1 MLLTLKQPL
10 ITITMMKKFLSF
22 IAIAA
27 VAAVAFISCE
37 EKPEVPADIALKGI
51 TVSPATYSLA
61 VGETKALTVA
71 YDPED
76 ATIKPEVEWTSSK
89 PEVATVDGRG
99 TVTGV
104 AAGTADIVA
113 KAGEFTAKCVVTVVG
128 EPGPEDKWDYTPCAD
143 YSAASNLWK
152 PVFDADGEKYFY
164 YFCNGADW
172 NGTDTETTDV
182 PFLEKK
188 TSTYKLTIENGT
200 TSPWQNQIFFFP
212 NEGHEIAL
220 DAAKQYRIQVTFGA
234 TEATRGFIKMLTY
247 GESGPKHEGALIHE
261 VGDFKMSPDA
271 PTIIDFPAIY
281 GISCSNI
288 NFVMDFGGAP
298 AGTVIYIKDIIVA
311 EDGDAPQEQP
321 EDKWDYTPS
330 EAYKAAANNLWK
342 PIFDGNFD
350 YIYGQITGNSIVD
363 ITNYDAVYK
372 NESTYRLTFAS
383 ATSGEWGNCNF
394 LCPQADHKVALK
406 AGTKY
411 NLSVTLGATAAI
423 QKVIFSLHADDP
435 TKDSHEG
442 TWLTDLWGE
451 LPADTPTTFTAEYT
465 PEADIENIS
474 WTIIPQFGTPAGMMF
489 YIKDII
495 IEEVVNNNVVPEF
508 FAGTYKV
515 SSLKVLG
522 GVGTTAFVEVK
533 DKSWMW
539 NSSVNKE
546 YDNLLVLSSTDNTAD
561 YQAGADG
568 AYWDYILV
576 ADKNKLGTGDMNL
589 SHNFGQLPHGVV
601 PCNINTENGQVTFN
615 NTLTVQGLTE
625 GTYPWEMTWASAKGD
640 LVVPANSIA
649 FVFNCTVKPDS
660 EYTWDAAW
668 AYSDFERFGLRP
680 FYFAMI
686 FTKQ

>member
-1 MLLTLKQPL
+1 
-10 ITITMMKKFLSF
+10 MMKKFLSF

-51 TVSPATYSLA
+51 SVSPATYSLA

-76 ATIKPEVEWTSSK
+76 ATIKPEVEWTSSN

-172 NGTDTETTDV
+172 NGTDTETTEV

-350 YIYGQITGNSIVD
+350 YIYGQITDNSIVD

-649 FVFNCTVKPDS
+649 FVFNCSVKPDS

-668 AYSDFERFGLRP
+668 AYTDFERFGLRP

>member
-1 MLLTLKQPL
+1 
-10 ITITMMKKFLSF
+10 MMKKFLSF

-128 EPGPEDKWDYTPCAD
+128 EPGPGPEPEDKWDYTPCTD

-200 TSPWQNQIFFFP
+200 TSAWQNQIFFFP

-234 TEATRGFIKMLTY
+234 TAATRGFIKAVTY
-247 GESGPKHEGALIHE
+247 GETGPKHEGALIHE
-261 VGDFKMSPDA
+261 VGDFQMSPDA

-311 EDGDAPQEQP
+311 EDGDAPAVVP
-321 EDKWDYTPS
+321 EDNWDYTPS

-350 YIYGQITGNSIVD
+350 YIYGQITDYGIVD
-363 ITNYDAVYK
+363 IANYDAVYK
-372 NESTYRLTFAS
+372 NESTYRLTFAG

-442 TWLTDLWGE
+442 AWLIDLWGE

-649 FVFNCTVKPDS
+649 FVFNCSVKPDS

-668 AYSDFERFGLRP
+668 AYTDFERFGLRP

>member
-1 MLLTLKQPL
+1 
-10 ITITMMKKFLSF
+10 MMKKFLSF

-51 TVSPATYSLA
+51 SVSPATYSLA

-220 DAAKQYRIQVTFGA
+220 DATKQYRIQVTFGA
-234 TEATRGFIKMLTY
+234 SVATRGFIKMLTY

-261 VGDFKMSPDA
+261 VGDFQMSQDA

-350 YIYGQITGNSIVD
+350 YIYGQITGYGIVD

-372 NESTYRLTFAS
+372 NESTYRLTFAG

-649 FVFNCTVKPDS
+649 FVFNCSVKPDS

-668 AYSDFERFGLRP
+668 AYTDFERFGLRP

>member
-1 MLLTLKQPL
+1 
-10 ITITMMKKFLSF
+10 MMKKFLSF

-51 TVSPATYSLA
+51 SVSPATYSLA

-76 ATIKPEVEWTSSK
+76 ATIKPEVEWTSSN

-261 VGDFKMSPDA
+261 VGEFKMSPDA

-350 YIYGQITGNSIVD
+350 YIYGQITDNSIVD

-522 GVGTTAFVEVK
+522 GVGTNAFVEVK

-660 EYTWDAAW
+660 EYTWDSAW

>member
-1 MLLTLKQPL
+1 
-10 ITITMMKKFLSF
+10 
-22 IAIAA
+22 
-27 VAAVAFISCE
+27 
-37 EKPEVPADIALKGI
+37 
-51 TVSPATYSLA
+51 
-61 VGETKALTVA
+61 
-71 YDPED
+71 
-76 ATIKPEVEWTSSK
+76 
-89 PEVATVDGRG
+89 
-99 TVTGV
+99 
-104 AAGTADIVA
+104 
-113 KAGEFTAKCVVTVVG
+113 
-128 EPGPEDKWDYTPCAD
+128 
-143 YSAASNLWK
+143 
-152 PVFDADGEKYFY
+152 
-164 YFCNGADW
+164 
-172 NGTDTETTDV
+172 
-182 PFLEKK
+182 
-188 TSTYKLTIENGT
+188 
-200 TSPWQNQIFFFP
+200 
-212 NEGHEIAL
+212 
-220 DAAKQYRIQVTFGA
+220 
-234 TEATRGFIKMLTY
+234 MLTY

-261 VGDFKMSPDA
+261 VGDFQMSPDA

-350 YIYGQITGNSIVD
+350 YIYGQITGYGIVD

-372 NESTYRLTFAS
+372 NESTYRLTFAG

-442 TWLTDLWGE
+442 AWLIDLWGE

-561 YQAGADG
+561 YQAGEDG

-615 NTLTVQGLTE
+615 NNLTVQGLTE
-625 GTYPWEMTWASAKGD
+625 GTYPWEMSWASAKGD

>member
-1 MLLTLKQPL
+1 
-10 ITITMMKKFLSF
+10 MMKKILSF
-22 IAIAA
+22 FAIAA

-71 YDPED
+71 YDPAD
-76 ATIKPEVEWTSSK
+76 ATIKPEVEWTSSDTN
-89 PEVATVDGRG
+89 VATVDGRG

-113 KAGEFTAKCVVTVVG
+113 KAGEFTAKCVITVVG
-128 EPGPEDKWDYTPCAD
+128 EPGPGPEPEDKWDYTPCAD

-152 PVFDADGEKYFY
+152 PVFDADGENYFY

-172 NGTDTETTDV
+172 NGTDTETTEV

-188 TSTYKLTIENGT
+188 TSTYKITIENGT
-200 TSPWQNQIFFFP
+200 SSAWQNQIFIMP
-212 NEGHEIAL
+212 NTGHEIAL

-234 TEATRGFIKMLTY
+234 TEATRGFIKAVTY
-247 GESGPKHEGALIHE
+247 GETGPKHEGALIHE
-261 VGDFKMSPDA
+261 VGDFNMSPDA

-311 EDGDAPQEQP
+311 EDGDAPAVGP
-321 EDKWDYTPS
+321 EDNWDYTPS

-350 YIYGQITGNSIVD
+350 YIYGQITDYGIVD

-372 NESTYRLTFAS
+372 NESTYRLTFAG

-442 TWLTDLWGE
+442 AWLIDLWGE

-465 PEADIENIS
+465 PGADIENIS

-495 IEEVVNNNVVPEF
+495 IEEVVPAVPAA

-515 SSLKVLG
+515 TNLKVLG
-522 GVGTTAFVEVK
+522 GAGSTGFVEVK

-546 YDNLLVLSSTDNTAD
+546 YDNLLVVNSDDATVD

-576 ADKNKLGTGDMNL
+576 ADKNKLETGDMDL
-589 SHNFGQLPHGVV
+589 SHNFGKLPHEKV
-601 PCNINTENGQVTFN
+601 PISVDATSGNATINGYISSRVLIPGE
-615 NTLTVQGLTE
+615 
-625 GTYPWEMTWASAKGD
+625 YPIIVEWASASGT
-640 LVVPANSIA
+640 VTVPAGSIA
-649 FVFNCTVKPDS
+649 FVFSCQVMPDS
-660 EYTWDAAW
+660 SYTWDDAW
-668 AYSDFERFGLRP
+668 AYTDFERFGLRP
-680 FYFAMI
+680 LIYVMI
-686 FTKQ
+686 FAKQE

>member
-1 MLLTLKQPL
+1 
-10 ITITMMKKFLSF
+10 MMKKFLSF

-51 TVSPATYSLA
+51 SVSPATYSLA

-76 ATIKPEVEWTSSK
+76 ATIKPEVEWTSSN

-220 DAAKQYRIQVTFGA
+220 DATKQYRIQVTFGA

-350 YIYGQITGNSIVD
+350 YIYGQITDNSIVD

-561 YQAGADG
+561 YQAGEDG

>member
-1 MLLTLKQPL
+1 
-10 ITITMMKKFLSF
+10 MMKKFLSF

-71 YDPED
+71 YDPAD
-76 ATIKPEVEWTSSK
+76 ATIKPEVEWTSSDTK
-89 PEVATVDGRG
+89 VATVDGRG

-128 EPGPEDKWDYTPCAD
+128 EPGPGPEPEDKWDYTPCAD

-152 PVFDADGEKYFY
+152 PVFDADGENYFY
-164 YFCNGADW
+164 YFCNGSDW

-188 TSTYKLTIENGT
+188 TSTYKITIENGT
-200 TSPWQNQIFFFP
+200 SSAWQNQIFIMP
-212 NEGHEIAL
+212 NTGHEIAL

-234 TEATRGFIKMLTY
+234 TEATRGFIKAVTY
-247 GESGPKHEGALIHE
+247 GETGPKHEGALIHE
-261 VGDFKMSPDA
+261 VGDFQMSPDA
-271 PTIIDFPAIY
+271 PTIIDFPAVY
-281 GISCSNI
+281 GITCSNI

-311 EDGDAPQEQP
+311 EDGDAPQGEP
-321 EDKWDYTPS
+321 EDTWDYTPS
-330 EAYKAAANNLWK
+330 AEYLAATNNLWK

-350 YIYGQITGNSIVD
+350 FLNGQITHYTAMD
-363 ITNYDAVYK
+363 ITAIEALKKDQ
-372 NESTYRLTFAS
+372 STYRLTFDD

-394 LCPQADHKVALK
+394 LTTQVDHFIPMT
-406 AGTKY
+406 AGAKY
-411 NLSVTLGATAAI
+411 TIKVTLGATADI
-423 QKVIFSLHADDP
+423 SNVIFSLHEYKADDP
-435 TKDSHEG
+435 DQKYEG
-442 TWLTDLWGE
+442 AWLLDLFG
-451 LPADTPTTFTAEYT
+451 PVTANTPTTFEAEYT
-465 PEADIENIS
+465 AQKDIENIAF
-474 WTIIPQFGTPAGMMF
+474 TIIPQNGTPAGMMF
-489 YIKDII
+489 YIKDLII
-495 IEEVVNNNVVPEF
+495 LEDKPTNVVPDF

-515 SSLKVLG
+515 TSLKVLG
-522 GVGTTAFVEVK
+522 GVGSSAFVEVK

-601 PCNINTENGQVTFN
+601 PCNINTENGLVTFN

-649 FVFNCTVKPDS
+649 FVFNCSVKPDS
-660 EYTWDAAW
+660 EYTWDATW

-686 FTKQ
+686 FTKQE

>member
-1 MLLTLKQPL
+1 
-10 ITITMMKKFLSF
+10 MMKKFLSF

-76 ATIKPEVEWTSSK
+76 ATIKPEVEWTSFK

-152 PVFDADGEKYFY
+152 PVFDADGENYFY

-172 NGTDTETTDV
+172 NGTDTETTEV

-188 TSTYKLTIENGT
+188 TSTYKITIENGT
-200 TSPWQNQIFFFP
+200 SSAWQNQIFIMP
-212 NEGHEIAL
+212 NTGHEIAL
-220 DAAKQYRIQVTFGA
+220 DATKQYRIQVTFGA
-234 TEATRGFIKMLTY
+234 TEATRGFIKAVTY
-247 GESGPKHEGALIHE
+247 GETGPKHEGALIHE
-261 VGDFKMSPDA
+261 VGDFQMSPDA

-311 EDGDAPQEQP
+311 EDGDAPAVGP
-321 EDKWDYTPS
+321 EDNWDYTPS

-350 YIYGQITGNSIVD
+350 YIYGQITDYGIVD

-372 NESTYRLTFAS
+372 NESTYRLTFAG

-435 TKDSHEG
+435 TKDTHEG
-442 TWLTDLWGE
+442 AWLIDLWGE

-495 IEEVVNNNVVPEF
+495 IEEVVNNNVVPEV

-515 SSLKVLG
+515 SKIMVLG
-522 GVGTTAFVEVK
+522 AVGSKGFVDAKE
-533 DKSWMW
+533 KSWMW

-576 ADKNKLGTGDMNL
+576 ADKNKLGTGDMDL

-601 PCNINTENGQVTFN
+601 PCNINTENGLVTLN
-615 NTLTVQGLTE
+615 NSITAQGLTA
-625 GTYPWEMTWASAKGD
+625 GTYPFAVDWASAAASVTVPEGCIALAFQCKVMPDGD
-640 LVVPANSIA
+640 
-649 FVFNCTVKPDS
+649 
-660 EYTWDAAW
+660 YTWDDSW
-668 AYSDFERFGLRP
+668 ANTDFDRFAIHP
-680 FYFAMI
+680 FYCVMI
-686 FTKQ
+686 FAKQ

>member
-1 MLLTLKQPL
+1 
-10 ITITMMKKFLSF
+10 MKKFLSF

-51 TVSPATYSLA
+51 SVSPATYSLA

-76 ATIKPEVEWTSSK
+76 ATIKPEAEWTSSN

>member
-1 MLLTLKQPL
+1 
-10 ITITMMKKFLSF
+10 MKKFLSF

-51 TVSPATYSLA
+51 SVSPATYSLA

-76 ATIKPEVEWTSSK
+76 ATIKPEVEWTSSN

-128 EPGPEDKWDYTPCAD
+128 EPGPEPEDKWDYTPCAD

-350 YIYGQITGNSIVD
+350 YIYGQITDNSIVD

-435 TKDSHEG
+435 TKESHEG
-442 TWLTDLWGE
+442 AWLTDLWGE

-561 YQAGADG
+561 YQAGEDG

>member
-1 MLLTLKQPL
+1 
-10 ITITMMKKFLSF
+10 MKKFLSF

-37 EKPEVPADIALKGI
+37 EKPEVPADVALKGI

-76 ATIKPEVEWTSSK
+76 ATIKPEVEWTSSNTG
-89 PEVATVDGRG
+89 VATVDGRG

-104 AAGTADIVA
+104 AAGTADIIA

-152 PVFDADGEKYFY
+152 PVFDADGENYFY

-172 NGTDTETTDV
+172 NGTDTETTEV

-188 TSTYKLTIENGT
+188 TSTYKITIENGT
-200 TSPWQNQIFFFP
+200 SSAWQNQIFIMP
-212 NEGHEIAL
+212 NTGHEIAL

-234 TEATRGFIKMLTY
+234 TAATRGFIKAVTY
-247 GESGPKHEGALIHE
+247 GETGPKHEGALIHE
-261 VGDFKMSPDA
+261 VGDFQMSPDA

-281 GISCSNI
+281 GITCSNI

-350 YIYGQITGNSIVD
+350 YIYGQITDYGIVD

-372 NESTYRLTFAS
+372 NESTYRLTFAG

-435 TKDSHEG
+435 TKDTHEG
-442 TWLTDLWGE
+442 AWLIDLWGE

-522 GVGTTAFVEVK
+522 GVGSSAFVEVK

-568 AYWDYILV
+568 AYWDYVLV
-576 ADKNKLGTGDMNL
+576 ADKNKLETGDMDL

-601 PCNINTENGQVTFN
+601 PCNINTTNGLVTFN

-668 AYSDFERFGLRP
+668 AFSDFERFGLRP

>member
-1 MLLTLKQPL
+1 
-10 ITITMMKKFLSF
+10 MKKFLSF

-51 TVSPATYSLA
+51 SVSPATYSLA

-76 ATIKPEVEWTSSK
+76 ATIKPEVEWTSSN

-128 EPGPEDKWDYTPCAD
+128 EPGPEPEDKWDYTPCAD

-152 PVFDADGEKYFY
+152 PVFDSDGEKYFY

-200 TSPWQNQIFFFP
+200 TLAWQNQIFFFP

-234 TEATRGFIKMLTY
+234 SVATRGFIKMLTY

-350 YIYGQITGNSIVD
+350 YIYGQITDNSIVD

-435 TKDSHEG
+435 TKESHEG
-442 TWLTDLWGE
+442 AWLTDLWGE

-561 YQAGADG
+561 YQAGEDG

>member
-1 MLLTLKQPL
+1 
-10 ITITMMKKFLSF
+10 MMKKFLSF

-51 TVSPATYSLA
+51 SVSPATYSLA

-76 ATIKPEVEWTSSK
+76 ATIKPEVEWTSSN

-128 EPGPEDKWDYTPCAD
+128 EPGPEPEDKWDYTPCAD

-350 YIYGQITGNSIVD
+350 YIYGQITDNSIVD

-649 FVFNCTVKPDS
+649 FVFNCSVKPDS

-668 AYSDFERFGLRP
+668 AYTDFERFGLRP